1 MRRFILF
8 LVGALLGLTFGATI
22 TLLLTP
28 ASGKAMRQGA
38 KNRFEEILG
47 NAKAASEARRKEL
60 EAELASL
67 TGVKLDT
74 LNAPKR

>member
-1 MRRFILF
+1 MRRFMLF
-8 LVGALLGLTFGATI
+8 LVGALLGLTFGATL

-38 KNRFEEILG
+38 KNRFDEILN

-74 LNAPKR
+74 RNAPKR